1 MEADNSMNL
10 RETSLSSPFV
20 NIEGKSFISMFG
32 VRLTQNQQLNM
43 TSNNVTLEKSLIQ
56 SNLTI
61 RIFAHDH
68 LNVTGTNMSANLI
81 FMKGDDGLVIQ
92 GSSIES
98 LIQNTCNTL
107 SPYDSNVFSCIK
119 KSSLDTVLDESKFMK
134 SFNQQYLE
142 LSKIKNVTDAVS
154 YIHQNFTVYLL
165 TYGNAVIEN
174 SNIVASKLGTCSLN
188 LYFQ

>member
-32 VRLTQNQQLNM
+32 IRLTSNQQLNL

-68 LNVTGTNMSANLI
+68 LNLTGTNMSANLI
-81 FMKGDDGLVIQ
+81 FMKGDDGLVI
-92 GSSIES
+92 
-98 LIQNTCNTL
+98 
-107 SPYDSNVFSCIK
+107 
-119 KSSLDTVLDESKFMK
+119 
-134 SFNQQYLE
+134 
-142 LSKIKNVTDAVS
+142 
-154 YIHQNFTVYLL
+154 
-165 TYGNAVIEN
+165 
-174 SNIVASKLGTCSLN
+174 
-188 LYFQ
+188 